1 MGELEFYMDVSPE
14 WWIKSRKDESF
25 VKKYI
30 YEKFDYDFY
39 PRIISKGTQK
49 IDLDEEINFKSML
62 IDKLKNRKFVYEF
75 LPEDESIKE
84 NYSIWNGNV
93 SNQHSKKLTNSR
105 LMINF

>member
-1 MGELEFYMDVSPE
+1 MDELEFYMDVSPE
-14 WWIKSRKDESF
+14 WWIKSRKNESF